1 MEARMKAAYGASD
14 GWRAKGGP
22 PAAPKP
28 PTSGSKTGIFRENVY
43 DGAAL
48 VLYALRQE
56 IGRPAF
62 ERLERAWVTRHRDGT
77 ATTADFVRLASETA
91 GRDLEAFLHGW
102 LYGEKTPPM
111 PGHPDWKP
119 IAAERAPKAAAGN
132 PHGE

>member
-1 MEARMKAAYGASD
+1 MKAAYGASD
-14 GWRAKGGP
+14 RWRAAGGP

-28 PTSGSKTGIFRENVY
+28 PASGSKTGIFRSNVY

-56 IGRPAF
+56 IGGPAF
-62 ERLERAWVTRHRDGT
+62 ERLERSWVTRHRDGT
-77 ATTADFVRLASETA
+77 ATTDDFVRLASETA
-91 GRDLEAFLHGW
+91 GRDLSGFFQDW

-119 IAAERAPKAAAGN
+119 EPAPAAPGKQAG
-132 PHGE
+132 E